1 MQCQVCMIA
10 GTEPEPI
17 TSTCNCDYH
26 NRNPH
31 TNEIEID
38 SSASIAREHTSSTAT
53 PFASSAPPLRS
64 LNRQNA
70 ECEHIV
76 LCWRGHSDM
85 HTQMNVDLGPNIR
98 DQAGEIAQVT
108 VITSKPSRWGCREID
123 NHRPF
128 GAQEWFTRES
138 FGNSAV
144 ATH

>member
-1 MQCQVCMIA
+1 MRAYFVVL
-10 GTEPEPI
+10 
-17 TSTCNCDYH
+17 
-26 NRNPH
+26 
-31 TNEIEID
+31 
-38 SSASIAREHTSSTAT
+38 ARAVGQAHA
-53 PFASSAPPLRS
+53 
-64 LNRQNA
+64 
-70 ECEHIV
+70 V
-76 LCWRGHSDM
+76 
-85 HTQMNVDLGPNIR
+85 NVDLGPNIR